1 MYLLFLDASGHS
13 EYPPPFGRG
22 KDTFYVLAGVAIE
35 HQLWFHAF
43 NELHSLCTKYFG
55 NCWSQIEVH
64 YGDLI
69 NKRGLWN
76 NLTDIQRLEFADG
89 VFNLLP
95 KLKATLFAMVI
106 NKPRHFNGYKTPEQ
120 PKQLAVR
127 FMASRFSKFL
137 QRRKESGIMIYDSE
151 AVSSDRPLHDF
162 LTKGR
167 FKGLVMQANWE
178 YKPEVM
184 FQTQNNLE
192 GIIESIFFIES
203 KYSQGIQLAD
213 FCAYAVW
220 SHFERNNGKRF
231 EEITPLFDTVGDR
244 NVGLYVW
251 SPPPFVAIHR
261 D

>member
-13 EYPPPFGRG
+13 EFAPPYGRG
-22 KDTFYVLAGVAIE
+22 KDTYYVLTGVAIQ
-35 HQLWFHAF
+35 HQQWFTAF
-43 NELHSLCTKYFG
+43 KELHNLCLKYFPK
-55 NCWSQIEVH
+55 CWAQIEIH

-69 NKRGLWN
+69 NKRGYWN
-76 NLTDIQRLEFADG
+76 TLKDEQRKEFADS
-89 VFNLLP
+89 VFSIIAQLNP
-95 KLKATLFAMVI
+95 TLFAMVI
-106 NKPRHFNGYKTPEQ
+106 HKTKHFEAYTTPEH

-127 FMASRFSKFL
+127 YMASRFSKFL

-167 FKGLVMQANWE
+167 FKGLVMQANFDF
-178 YKPEVM
+178 KPEVM

-213 FCAYAVW
+213 FCAYAIW
-220 SHFERNNGKRF
+220 SHFERNNSNRF
-231 EEITPLFDTVGDR
+231 NQIYPLFDKLGVR

-251 SPPPFVAIHR
+251 EPSPFR
-261 D
+261 RR

>member
-13 EYPPPFGRG
+13 EFPPPYGRG
-22 KDTFYVLAGVAIE
+22 KDNYYVLAGVAIE
-35 HQLWFHAF
+35 HEQWFVAF
-43 NELHSLCTKYFG
+43 KALHNLCTKYFP

-69 NKRGLWN
+69 NHRGLWDK
-76 NLTDIQRLEFADG
+76 LTGIQRKEFADT
-89 VFNLLP
+89 VFSVLASLNP
-95 KLKATLFAMVI
+95 TLFAMVI
-106 NKPRHFNGYKTPEQ
+106 DKPKHFEAYTMPEQ

-127 FMASRFSKFL
+127 YMASRFSKFL
-137 QRRKESGIMIYDSE
+137 QKRSESGIMIYDSE

-167 FKGLVMQANWE
+167 FKGLVMRANFDL
-178 YKPEVM
+178 KPEVM
-184 FQTQNNLE
+184 FQTQNKLE

-220 SHFERNNGKRF
+220 SHFEHNKSNRL
-231 EEITPLFDTVGDR
+231 EQIMPMFDTVNGR

-251 SPPPFVAIHR
+251 APKPFVR
-261 D
+261 S